1 MSEAIGAPRRPARI
15 APWLSPAA
23 SRTAAALL
31 ALLLSACAGSKPAP
45 PACPTVL
52 LLKGAER
59 TAGYRTSGARPAD
72 LEHLAVLKN
81 LVSACGYDQ
90 TGAEVALRF
99 ELIAERGPAY
109 PAGKPLLLTYFVATL
124 DPDQAVLSKPLLTSE
139 VVFPEGQN
147 VAGNVE
153 EMTVLLP
160 GVGPADGGR
169 YRVYVGFQLD
179 GNELSRRLEH

>member
-1 MSEAIGAPRRPARI
+1 VSPRI
-15 APWLSPAA
+15 AT
-23 SRTAAALL
+23 RTAAGLL
-31 ALLLSACAGSKPAP
+31 VLLLVACAGSRPAP

-59 TAGYRTSGARPAD
+59 TAEYRTGSTRPAD

-81 LVSACGYDQ
+81 LVSACGYDD

-99 ELIAERGPAY
+99 QLIAERGPAF
-109 PAGKPLLLTYFVATL
+109 PSGQPLLLTYFVATL
-124 DPDQAVLSKPLLTSE
+124 DPDQAVMSKPLLTSE
-139 VVFPEGQN
+139 VVFEPGQN

-160 GVGPADGGR
+160 GVARADGGR

-179 GNELSRRLEH
+179 GDELSRRLER

>member
-1 MSEAIGAPRRPARI
+1 MSQVTAWAP
-15 APWLSPAA
+15 
-23 SRTAAALL
+23 RTAAGLL

-45 PACPTVL
+45 PPCPAVL

-72 LEHLAVLKN
+72 LQHLAVLKN
-81 LVSACGYDQ
+81 LISACGYDE

-99 ELIAERGPAY
+99 DLIAEQGPAY
-109 PAGKPLLLTYFVATL
+109 PAGEPLVLTYFVATL

-139 VVFPEGQN
+139 ILFEEGQN

-153 EMTVLLP
+153 DMTILLP
-160 GVGPADGGR
+160 GVTPADGGQ
-169 YRVYVGFQLD
+169 YRIYVGFQLD
-179 GNELSRRLEH
+179 GNELSRRLER